1 MIKTKQKNGEMKKN
15 KKKERKKRQGETD
28 SYYCYHL
35 ITFLGIRKLLG
46 LRVNFDKCKSR
57 QLMSTCIKFV
67 FSPTLIFSSQLC
79 PNNCGVVFW

>member
-28 SYYCYHL
+28 SFYCYHL

-46 LRVNFDKCKSR
+46 LRANFDKCKS
-57 QLMSTCIKFV
+57 
-67 FSPTLIFSSQLC
+67 
-79 PNNCGVVFW
+79 